1 MRLFRSWKL
10 SSASTR
16 AWLATWNAGV
26 AFLLTHSKFG
36 LQRAAKSVILHMRE
50 LTVRAACG
58 VRSVALR
65 DVLRYGAFAE

>member
-1 MRLFRSWKL
+1 MLPFRSWKL

-16 AWLATWNAGV
+16 AWLATWNAGI

-58 VRSVALR
+58 VRRVALR